1 MLKQRVLV
9 TFASSVQPNQ
19 FMVKKKRTNIF
30 SLLLNYEGLSLYA
43 ELYNTASQN
52 SRENTPANRKIYLS
66 AFPMVIMKKLM
77 MFYSLTQTKTIH
89 PRASRYLEG

>member
-9 TFASSVQPNQ
+9 TSASSVQPNQ
-19 FMVKKKRTNIF
+19 FTVKKKRTNIF
-30 SLLLNYEGLSLYA
+30 SLLLNYEGLSLYV
-43 ELYNTASQN
+43 ELYNTALQN
-52 SRENTPANRKIYLS
+52 CRENTPANRKIYLS